1 MNRTGQLSIRLAML
15 ATAVVGLGLGTTGR
29 ATAATCVVPS
39 DAKVVPCPTRL
50 GAGWDASTTAPVQ
63 QVTDNSDRTLQWV
76 LFAAAVLGAL
86 AILAVASDVLARRR
100 WRQPPLEAAL
110 ASGPEELPRVAGLL
124 GERFAQQDRTDAAE
138 HAYRAAID
146 AGDEHW
152 SPVAQVALADLL
164 SNRGERSEAKSLLE
178 SAITSGHPR
187 AVPAAQAGLDQLRTG
202 NSPTTEYETLEA
214 TGSASRR
221 TRVVA
226 DRQVW
231 SASTSS

>member
-15 ATAVVGLGLGTTGR
+15 AIAVVGLGLGTTGQ
-29 ATAATCVVPS
+29 ATAGTCVVPS
-39 DAKVVPCPTRL
+39 DAKVVPCPTKL
-50 GAGWDASTTAPVQ
+50 GATWDESTTAPVQ
-63 QVTDNSDRTLQWV
+63 QVTDNSDWTLRWM
-76 LFAAAVLGAL
+76 LLAAAVLGAL

-100 WRQPPLEAAL
+100 WRQPPLETAL
-110 ASGPEELPRVAGLL
+110 ASDPEELPRVAGLL
-124 GERFAQQDRTDAAE
+124 GERFAQQDRSDAAE

-164 SNRGERSEAKSLLE
+164 SNRGQRSEAKSLLE
-178 SAITSGHPR
+178 AAITSGHPR

-202 NSPTTEYETLEA
+202 NGPTPEYETLEA
-214 TGSASRR
+214 AGSASRR